1 MASSERYSF
10 SLTTFSPS
18 GKLVQIEYAL
28 NAVNAGQPTV
38 GIKAKDGV
46 VVATEK
52 KHKSALQD
60 EATYFKVEQITGH
73 IGMVYSGMGP
83 DYRVLVTEARKAA
96 SIYASKYGEEIPTE
110 QLVIQLATVMQSYTQ
125 MGGVRPFGCSLLV
138 IGVDALAGP
147 MLYQCDP
154 SGCYFPWKATA
165 LGKNY
170 HNARSFLERRYNEE
184 LELDDAVHTAILTLK
199 ESFEGQMNETNIEIG
214 ICDKDGKFK
223 RLEPSEVKDYLGSL
237 A

>member
-1 MASSERYSF
+1 MSERYSF

-28 NAVNAGQPTV
+28 NAVNAGQPAV

-46 VVATEK
+46 VIATEK
-52 KHKSALQD
+52 KHKSTLQD
-60 EATYFKVEQITGH
+60 ESSYFKVEPICKH
-73 IGMVYSGMGP
+73 IGMVYAGMGP
-83 DYRVLVTEARKAA
+83 DYRVIVSETRKEASVYKQ
-96 SIYASKYGEEIPTE
+96 KYGEDIPTE
-110 QLVIQLATVMQSYTQ
+110 QLVQNVAGIFQNYTQ
-125 MGGVRPFGCSLLV
+125 QGGVRVFGISLLI
-138 IGVDALAGP
+138 IGMDKNGP

-170 HNARSFLERRYNEE
+170 YNARSFLERRYNED

-214 ICDKDGKFK
+214 VCDKGGFR
-223 RLEPSEVKDYLGSL
+223 RLEPSEVRDYLGSL

>member
-1 MASSERYSF
+1 MSERYSF
-10 SLTTFSPS
+10 SLTTFNPS

-28 NAVNAGQPTV
+28 NAVNAGQPAV

-46 VVATEK
+46 VIATEK

-60 EATYFKVEQITGH
+60 ETSYHKVETICPH
-73 IGMVYSGMGP
+73 IGVVYSGMGP
-83 DYRVLVTEARKAA
+83 DYRVIVKHARHEAAA
-96 SIYASKYGEEIPTE
+96 YKQRYGEDIPTE
-110 QLVIQLATVMQSYTQ
+110 QLVQTVAEIFQNYTQ
-125 MGGVRPFGCSLLV
+125 QGGVRVFGISLLI
-138 IGVDALAGP
+138 IGIDSKGP

-154 SGCYFPWKATA
+154 SGCFYPWKATA

-170 HNARSFLERRYNEE
+170 INARSFLERRYNED

-199 ESFEGQMNETNIEIG
+199 ESFEGQMNESNIEIG
-214 ICDKDGKFK
+214 VCGENGFK
-223 RLEPSEVKDYLGSL
+223 RLEPSEVRDYLGSL

>member
-1 MASSERYSF
+1 MSERYSF
-10 SLTTFSPS
+10 SLTTFNPS

-28 NAVNAGQPTV
+28 NAVNAGQPAV

-46 VVATEK
+46 VIATEK

-60 EATYFKVEQITGH
+60 ESSYYKVEPVCPH
-73 IGMVYSGMGP
+73 IGVVYSGMGP
-83 DYRVLVTEARKAA
+83 DYRVIVKAA
-96 SIYASKYGEEIPTE
+96 RHEAMSYKQKYGEDIPTE
-110 QLVIQLATVMQSYTQ
+110 QLVQGVAEIFQNYTQ
-125 MGGVRPFGCSLLV
+125 QGGVRVFGISLLI
-138 IGVDALAGP
+138 IGFDSKGP

-154 SGCYFPWKATA
+154 SGCYYPWKATA

-170 HNARSFLERRYNEE
+170 FNARSFLERRYNED

-199 ESFEGQMNETNIEIG
+199 ESFEGQMNESNIEIG
-214 ICDKDGKFK
+214 VCDKNGFR
-223 RLEPSEVKDYLGSL
+223 RLEPSEVRDYLGSL

>member
-1 MASSERYSF
+1 MSERYSF

-28 NAVNAGQPTV
+28 NAVNAGQPAV

-46 VVATEK
+46 VIATEK
-52 KHKSALQD
+52 KHKSTLQD
-60 EATYFKVEQITGH
+60 ETSYFKVEPICDH
-73 IGMVYSGMGP
+73 IGMVYAGMGP
-83 DYRVLVTEARKAA
+83 DYRVIVTETRKEAA
-96 SIYASKYGEEIPTE
+96 VYKRKYGEDIPVE
-110 QLVIQLATVMQSYTQ
+110 MLVQNVAGIFQNYTQ
-125 MGGVRPFGCSLLV
+125 QGGVRVFGISLLI
-138 IGVDALAGP
+138 IGMDKNGP

-170 HNARSFLERRYNEE
+170 YNARSFLERRYNED

-214 ICDKDGKFK
+214 ICDKEGGFR
-223 RLEPSEVKDYLGSL
+223 RLQPSEVRDYLGSL